1 VTYILSTR
9 AGENIGPVADCDLSL
24 DRARQ
29 LFEQFHSFAPPRTLR
44 RHCRRLMPKVLVNLG
59 ELRGLIYSSDK
70 EQCGRPRTFI
80 HFMETPP
87 LLATDVRGKQLY
99 ILGGKYRVTA
109 RGIEG

>member
-1 VTYILSTR
+1 M
-9 AGENIGPVADCDLSL
+9 
-24 DRARQ
+24 
-29 LFEQFHSFAPPRTLR
+29 PR
-44 RHCRRLMPKVLVNLG
+44 VLVKLG

-87 LLATDVRGKQLY
+87 LLACDPTGKQLH
-99 ILGGKYRVTA
+99 IIGGDYCVTS

>member
-1 VTYILSTR
+1 VAYILSIQLN
-9 AGENIGPVADCDLSL
+9 EPVDAVEHCDSSL
-24 DRARQ
+24 DTARQ
-29 LFEQFHSFAPPRTLR
+29 LFECFHSFAPPNTLR
-44 RHCRRLMPKVLVNLG
+44 RPCRRLMPKVLVNLG

-87 LLATDVRGKQLY
+87 LLASDARGKQLY
-99 ILGGKYRVTA
+99 IVGGNYRVTS

>member
-1 VTYILSTR
+1 MAYIVSIRAHSPTR
-9 AGENIGPVADCDLSL
+9 EFGPRDASL
-24 DRARQ
+24 EPARQ
-29 LFEQFHSFAPPRTLR
+29 LFERFHSFAPDRYLR

-59 ELRGLIYSSDK
+59 ELRGLIYRSDK

-87 LLATDVRGKQLY
+87 LLASDVRGTQLY
-99 ILGGKYRVTA
+99 IVGGNYRVTS

>member
-1 VTYILSTR
+1 MAYILSFR
-9 AGENIGPVADCDLSL
+9 SREPVDAVPHCDSSL
-24 DRARQ
+24 ATARQ
-29 LFEQFHSFAPPRTLR
+29 LFERFHSFAPPRTLR

-87 LLATDVRGKQLY
+87 LLASDASGKQLY
-99 ILGGKYRVTA
+99 IVGGNYRVTA

>member
-1 VTYILSTR
+1 MAYILSIR
-9 AGENIGPVADCDLSL
+9 SNEPVDTVQHCDSSL
-24 DRARQ
+24 HTARQ
-29 LFEQFHSFAPPRTLR
+29 LFERFHSFAPPHTLR
-44 RHCRRLMPKVLVNLG
+44 RPCRRLMPKVLVNLG

-87 LLATDVRGKQLY
+87 LLASDATGKQLY
-99 ILGGKYRVTA
+99 IVGGNYRVTS

>member
-1 VTYILSTR
+1 MAYFVSIAMRKPSGTVQR
-9 AGENIGPVADCDLSL
+9 ADPSL
-24 DRARQ
+24 KTAQQ
-29 LFEQFHSFAPPRTLR
+29 LFERFHSFAPPKTLR
-44 RHCRRLMPKVLVNLG
+44 RRCSRLLPRVLVNLG

-87 LLATDVRGKQLY
+87 LLASDPKGKQLY
-99 ILGGKYRVTA
+99 IIGGNYRVTS